1 MRAGARAS
9 VVILGLLLG
18 ACGPTTP
25 PAPRYT
31 VTIYKKGAVER
42 HASDYWTNV
51 KSVVEHEDGSWTL
64 TTRNTTVTI
73 PPGFLVVVVE
83 Y

>member
-1 MRAGARAS
+1 MRTTIL
-9 VVILGLLLG
+9 ILGLLLG

-25 PAPRYT
+25 PELRYT
-31 VTIYKKGAVER
+31 VTIYKKGVTDR

-64 TTRNTTVTI
+64 TTRNTTVKI